1 MRIGGRRQS
10 IDIQCDFRRP
20 SDGASSEFMDPH
32 VLSDLRA
39 EQRLL
44 LASLDGIG
52 EGWDRPTPAEGW
64 TVRDTVAHLLVAER
78 AATLSVS
85 RGIDPLESGLRASY
99 TEQPGDALLAA
110 WQAAATET
118 TDAFARRQDSDR
130 VPWGG
135 RTMSVRSLAT
145 ARLMECWAHG
155 LDCLAALDRPVT
167 ATPRLRH
174 IAWLGYR
181 TLPYAF
187 GVAEVIPPAD
197 PAALRIEL
205 DGPSG
210 EQWTFGPAE
219 SAERITG
226 PALDWCRVA
235 THRLRQG
242 DSMCLSAHGELA
254 VLSLKHARAFL

>member
-1 MRIGGRRQS
+1 
-10 IDIQCDFRRP
+10 
-20 SDGASSEFMDPH
+20 MDPH
-32 VLSDLRA
+32 LLADLRA
-39 EQRLL
+39 EHAVL
-44 LASLDGIG
+44 LAALDGIS

-64 TVRDTVAHLLVAER
+64 TVRDTVAHLYVAEQ
-78 AATLSVS
+78 AATQSVS
-85 RGIDPLESGLRASY
+85 SGIDPLDSRIGASHADLS
-99 TEQPGDALLAA
+99 GDALLEA
-110 WQAAATET
+110 WRTAAAEAV
-118 TDAFARRQDSDR
+118 DAFAAREGFDR

-155 LDCLAALDRPVT
+155 LDCLAALNQPSI
-167 ATPRLRH
+167 ATLRLRH

-187 GVAEVIPPAD
+187 SAVGVIPSAD
-197 PAALRIEL
+197 PASLRIEL

-210 EQWTFGPAE
+210 QHWTFGPPE

-235 THRLRQG
+235 THRLRPG
-242 DSMCLSAHGELA
+242 DPMCLSAQGNLA
-254 VLSLKHARAFL
+254 EVAVRHARAFL

>member
-1 MRIGGRRQS
+1 
-10 IDIQCDFRRP
+10 
-20 SDGASSEFMDPH
+20 MDPQ
-32 VLSDLRA
+32 LLADLGA
-39 EQRLL
+39 EQAQLL
-44 LASLDGIG
+44 DALDGIG
-52 EGWDRPTPAEGW
+52 EGWGRPTPAAGW

-78 AATLSVS
+78 AAIVSVC
-85 RGIDPLESGLRASY
+85 RGIDPLDGGIRESHTQLS
-99 TEQPGDALLAA
+99 GDALLAA
-110 WQAAATET
+110 WRTAATEAAGAMAT
-118 TDAFARRQDSDR
+118 RQDSDR

-155 LDCLAALDRPVT
+155 LDCLAAVDRPAA

-187 GVAEVIPPAD
+187 GVAGVVPPAD

-205 DGPSG
+205 EGPSG
-210 EQWTFGPAE
+210 QCWTFGPPW

-235 THRLRQG
+235 THRLRAG
-242 DSMCLSAHGELA
+242 DPMRLSAQGELA
-254 VLSLKHARAFL
+254 VLALRHARAFL